1 MLKISHLSKQFDS
14 TVVLDDINL
23 EIEKKDIYGILGL
36 SGAGK
41 STLVRCIN
49 GLETPNSGEIIFHNQ
64 VISSKS
70 TKISRENIK
79 KISMIFQSFNL
90 LNQKNVIQNIDLAL
104 YFSSSKRMRLSF
116 SDKEIIKSIK
126 KEYSKKLANLSLSK
140 EERKSLRRNR
150 KKAIWEIK
158 YKEAFE
164 VLKQVGL
171 EDKWDAYPSS
181 LSGGQK
187 QRVAIARSL
196 MNKPEILLCDEATS
210 ALDPETTQSILE
222 LLKTLNKKMGLTIII
237 ISHQMNVIESIC
249 NKVAVISNAKIIEKG
264 YLSDIFLNPQTE
276 ITKKLIYSDKV
287 TTKLS
292 TNEFIRIIFDGN
304 VDEPI
309 IANIVQECNIL
320 ISIVHADTKV
330 IEDKIYGQMVFKL
343 PTHKKDIEKLKT
355 YLTYKN
361 IQFEEVKKN
370 EFNNY

>member
-1 MLKISHLSKQFDS
+1 MLKISHLSKQFYS

-222 LLKTLNKKMGLTIII
+222 LLKTLNKKMGLTIRI

-292 TNEFIRIIFDGN
+292 TNEFIRII
-304 VDEPI
+304 
-309 IANIVQECNIL
+309 L
-320 ISIVHADTKV
+320 
-330 IEDKIYGQMVFKL
+330 
-343 PTHKKDIEKLKT
+343 
-355 YLTYKN
+355 
-361 IQFEEVKKN
+361 
-370 EFNNY
+370 